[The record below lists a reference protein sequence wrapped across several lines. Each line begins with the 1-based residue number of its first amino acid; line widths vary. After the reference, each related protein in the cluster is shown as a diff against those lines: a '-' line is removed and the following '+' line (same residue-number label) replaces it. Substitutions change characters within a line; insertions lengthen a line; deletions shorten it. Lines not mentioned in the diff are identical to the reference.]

1 MNKLYIAYGSNMN
14 LEQMA
19 VRCPNSETV
28 AAAVLKGFELQF
40 KFHATIAPNPD
51 SEVPVL
57 LWKLSERDE
66 QQLDRYEGFPK
77 YYRKEISQF
86 DFHGETV
93 EGMVYI
99 MNGNAPLQAPS
110 SQYYNT
116 ILQGYRSF
124 GLDEKYLKNA
134 LQKSIELGINED
146 MQLKF

>member
-1 MNKLYIAYGSNMN
+1 M
-14 LEQMA
+14 
-19 VRCPNSETV
+19 
-28 AAAVLKGFELQF
+28 QF

-110 SQYYNT
+110 SQYYKT